1 MERNFEKLAGLKN
14 LVAENDR
21 VTDITDPKWG
31 YPDGRDFWFIDPAL
45 NIDTHTLYDPETSAE
60 DKLAL
65 GNKRQKGY
73 IDTWWAREHTCEVT
87 KHMAPGCPEEPE
99 TPCEVW
105 VVKPKNCKPRK
116 NRVLFYVVGGALV
129 SFNPNAYPIE
139 RMCEEHKCIGIVPVY
154 RLSWQAKYPAA
165 INDLHT
171 AYAWMIDHADELGLH
186 PDKVVLSG
194 SSSGGHLALSTC
206 FRLKRYGYSPRGIVT
221 VSAQTD
227 DREKDCYS
235 TYTGIWDSTEQHD
248 ALMEYMGRNFA
259 SNRVGPEAM
268 PNHATIEDCVG
279 FPPSFMHQSEMDPDI
294 FNNIEFYTKL
304 LKAHCFAEYH
314 VYGGAHHNNGVFAVV
329 KNCGEPNELSLRVA
343 SVFDSNIEDCFKY
356 DLRRPWVVEEYKA
369 MIEEKLGK

>member
-1 MERNFEKLAGLKN
+1 M
-14 LVAENDR
+14 
-21 VTDITDPKWG
+21 
-31 YPDGRDFWFIDPAL
+31 
-45 NIDTHTLYDPETSAE
+45 
-60 DKLAL
+60 
-65 GNKRQKGY
+65 
-73 IDTWWAREHTCEVT
+73 
-87 KHMAPGCPEEPE
+87 
-99 TPCEVW
+99 
-105 VVKPKNCKPRK
+105 
-116 NRVLFYVVGGALV
+116 
-129 SFNPNAYPIE
+129 
-139 RMCEEHKCIGIVPVY
+139 
-154 RLSWQAKYPAA
+154 
-165 INDLHT
+165 
-171 AYAWMIDHADELGLH
+171 
-186 PDKVVLSG
+186 
-194 SSSGGHLALSTC
+194 ALSTC